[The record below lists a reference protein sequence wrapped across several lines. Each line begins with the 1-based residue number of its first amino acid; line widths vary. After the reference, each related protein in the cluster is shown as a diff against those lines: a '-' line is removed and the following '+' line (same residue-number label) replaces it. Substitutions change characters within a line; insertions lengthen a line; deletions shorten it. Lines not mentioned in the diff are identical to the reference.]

1 MGLKVAEHGL
11 AQMGGGGFTGATM
24 WGLTRSTRVFLRSGA
39 TDLRLG
45 FDGLCALTRTVL
57 GEDPVSGHL
66 FVFCNRSRTRV
77 KVLTWD
83 GSGLWLSA
91 KRLEAGTF
99 RWPQLANEEIEPAA
113 LHALLTGLEVESRR
127 DWYRK

>member
-1 MGLKVAEHGL
+1 
-11 AQMGGGGFTGATM
+11 M
-24 WGLTRSTRVFLRSGA
+24 WGLTGSTRVFLRSGA

-77 KVLTWD
+77 KVLSWD

-99 RWPQLANEEIEPAA
+99 RWPQLGNEEIEPAA

>member
-1 MGLKVAEHGL
+1 
-11 AQMGGGGFTGATM
+11 MGGATSAGATM
-24 WGLTRSTRVFLRSGA
+24 WGLTRSTRVFLRSGP

-45 FDGLCALTRTVL
+45 FDGLCALTETVL
-57 GEDPVSGHL
+57 GQDPVSGHL

-83 GSGLWLSA
+83 GSGLWLST

-99 RWPQLANEEIEPAA
+99 RWPQVANEEIETAA
-113 LHALLTGLEVESRR
+113 LHALLTGLEVEGRR
-127 DWYRK
+127 DWFRK